1 MLIVRLAADAEAR
14 SDAILSVERVR
25 HLGNCPR
32 LMPPMSN
39 RFKLWSGAGLIALR
53 PSGSTLARSSFRAVA
68 VERSPYARYTLFE
81 ILEFVVQLL
90 ERKTESKKRST
101 ASPGKSRVRPR
112 SEAWRSPLRSRRRP
126 VD

>member
-1 MLIVRLAADAEAR
+1 MRTVCVIPRHARTSRVPGFKEIGDAGITA
-14 SDAILSVERVR
+14 
-25 HLGNCPR
+25 PR
-32 LMPPMSN
+32 L
-39 RFKLWSGAGLIALR
+39 SGPA
-53 PSGSTLARSSFRAVA
+53 LARSSFRAVA
-68 VERSPYARYTLFE
+68 VERSPYGRYTLFE